1 VNQLT
6 PCHVVII
13 SASGS
18 FVVDGVMRR
27 SSLTVLLFSSGL
39 FVGMTRFR
47 FLDGDD
53 YAATKVIYIIKSP
66 EKLQNIL
73 DKMLCGYG
81 KTV

>member
-1 VNQLT
+1 MNQLT
-6 PCHVVII
+6 PCHVVFI
-13 SASGS
+13 SVSGS
-18 FVVDGVMRR
+18 SVDVVMRR
-27 SSLTVLLFSSGL
+27 STLAVLLFSSGF

-81 KTV
+81 ETV